1 MEKNNK
7 VMTDKTEETL
17 KKELA
22 LVRIQKKEIVLQQ
35 DELNIN
41 RAKELLEIPDFI
53 EIVAHYGC
61 RIAFYAKKKLILT
74 IQEAIHKKSDYCL
87 IINPQVFLTK
97 TDFQLLAFC
106 GNIAKSFEND
116 STLYSKLFTPDIRIK
131 ELFDSQEERENLIIK
146 ELYR

>member
-1 MEKNNK
+1 
-7 VMTDKTEETL
+7 MTDERKETL

-22 LVRIQKKEIVLQQ
+22 LVRIERKEIVLQLC
-35 DELNIN
+35 ELNIN

-53 EIVAHYGC
+53 EIESNYGC
-61 RIAFYAKKKLILT
+61 RIAFYAKKNAKKKLILT
-74 IQEAIHKKSDYCL
+74 IQEAVHKKSDYCL
-87 IINPQVFLTK
+87 IIKPQVFLTE

-131 ELFDSQEERENLIIK
+131 ELFDSNDERENLIIK